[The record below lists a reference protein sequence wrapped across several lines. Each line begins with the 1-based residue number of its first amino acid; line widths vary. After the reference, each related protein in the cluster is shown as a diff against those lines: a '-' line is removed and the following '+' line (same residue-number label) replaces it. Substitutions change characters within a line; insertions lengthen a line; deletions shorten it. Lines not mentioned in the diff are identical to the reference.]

1 MKFLFVVQGEG
12 RGHFTQALSM
22 KQLLERNGHTVIAV
36 AVGRSSAR
44 RVPRFFTDRI
54 GAPVATFASPN
65 FLPSGRRARLLPS
78 IIFNLLRLPEYASS
92 VLWLRR
98 TIDTCGADAVINF
111 YELLTGLT
119 YRPLQPRVPYVC
131 VGHQYMLLHER
142 FAVAPTAS
150 AFQVRLL
157 RLFSRATAMGCRRML
172 ALSFRPMPPCGRVSV
187 VPPLLWREVL
197 EAHATEGDYV
207 HGYML
212 NPAFETDVRN
222 FNAVRPD
229 VPMDFFWN
237 KKDAPA
243 TVKPARNL
251 RFHTIDDRRFIEAM
265 AGCRAYATTAGFE
278 SVCEAMYLGKPVLM
292 VPTHVEQ
299 DCNAYDAMASGAGII
314 SDRFDIGALLD
325 HALIYRPNAAFAGW
339 VDSCEVLMMTEIEQA
354 FSPSGTPCLN
364 LQPA

>member
-1 MKFLFVVQGEG
+1 
-12 RGHFTQALSM
+12 
-22 KQLLERNGHTVIAV
+22 
-36 AVGRSSAR
+36 
-44 RVPRFFTDRI
+44 
-54 GAPVATFASPN
+54 
-65 FLPSGRRARLLPS
+65 
-78 IIFNLLRLPEYASS
+78 
-92 VLWLRR
+92 
-98 TIDTCGADAVINF
+98 
-111 YELLTGLT
+111 
-119 YRPLQPRVPYVC
+119 
-131 VGHQYMLLHER
+131 
-142 FAVAPTAS
+142 
-150 AFQVRLL
+150 
-157 RLFSRATAMGCRRML
+157 ML
-172 ALSFRPMPPCGRVSV
+172 ALSFRPMPPSGRVSV
-187 VPPLLWREVL
+187 VPPLLRREVL

-229 VPMDFFWN
+229 VPMDFFWD

-243 TVKPARNL
+243 TVSPARNL

-339 VDSCEVLMMTEIEQA
+339 VDSCEALMMAEIEQA